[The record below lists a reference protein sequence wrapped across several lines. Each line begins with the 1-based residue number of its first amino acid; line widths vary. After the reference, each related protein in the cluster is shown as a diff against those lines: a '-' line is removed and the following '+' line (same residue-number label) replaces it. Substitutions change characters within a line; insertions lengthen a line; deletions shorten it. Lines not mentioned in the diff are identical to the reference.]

1 LSALSI
7 SRPLSYNLKLMSG
20 FMTLLRELFA
30 FLKQEK
36 KWWLIPLCVT
46 LVLLTTLI
54 IVAESSAL
62 APFVYSLF

>member
-1 LSALSI
+1 
-7 SRPLSYNLKLMSG
+7 MSG
-20 FMTLLRELFA
+20 FMTLLRELFT

-36 KWWLIPLCVT
+36 KWWLIPLCLT

-54 IVAESSAL
+54 IVAESSAI

>member
-1 LSALSI
+1 
-7 SRPLSYNLKLMSG
+7 MSG
-20 FMTLLRELFA
+20 FLTLLRELFA

-54 IVAESSAL
+54 IVAESSAI

>member
-1 LSALSI
+1 
-7 SRPLSYNLKLMSG
+7 MSG
-20 FMTLLRELFA
+20 FITLLRELFT

-46 LVLLTTLI
+46 LVLMTILVV
-54 IVAESSAL
+54 VAEHSAI